1 MTYVERVLK
10 ELKDRNPNEPEFHQA
25 ATEILTTLEP
35 VVEKHPE
42 YEKWGLLERFV
53 EPERVVMFRV
63 PWTDDCGKVHVN
75 KGYRVQ
81 FNSAIGPYKG
91 GLRFHPSVN
100 LSIIKFLGLEQI
112 LKNSLTGLPIGGGK
126 GGSDFDPKGKSDR
139 EIMAFCQSFMT
150 ELFRHIGA
158 DTDVPAGDIGVGG
171 REIGYLFGQYKRIRD
186 EHVGVLTGRGLS
198 YGGSLVRTE
207 ATGYGLVYITA
218 EAMKARGDSF
228 KNKTVIISGSGNDIR
243 HFGNLA
249 FSAPEL
255 RSGQTPTPACDIYSI
270 GKIMEFMSRCV
281 DSALSPNI
289 LTIIRK
295 ATAAEPESRY
305 ETVGDLSAALLQAND
320 NTVGMHLRQTIAV
333 IGSHPGCGTTHIA
346 ISLVCAL
353 NAIGQTAVYYE
364 RNSTDTLRRAVRMMP
379 QVRERDGCYY
389 CGCFAGYPLYGEG
402 IAIPEGRAG
411 IAVIDFGCRSSFIP
425 AAADQILYVCGGT
438 FWQGHDMAAV
448 KELPAALKGRMRLIA
463 NLCDRQAAISYA
475 RLSGAPVYLYPCDTN
490 PFAFG
495 PEKQRFAQWLAY
507 GKGDTGL
514 FLKLKNYFCRLLQ
527 R

>member
-1 MTYVERVLK
+1 MKTKKEFILSGRYQILETLGQGSDGTVYLARHKSLETDRAVKIIPRKAAPSLFAISEANVLK
-10 ELKDRNPNEPEFHQA
+10 ALRHPGIPTIYD
-25 ATEILTTLEP
+25 LEEDEDNYYL
-35 VVEKHPE
+35 VEE
-42 YEKWGLLERFV
+42 YIQGE
-53 EPERVVMFRV
+53 
-63 PWTDDCGKVHVN
+63 
-75 KGYRVQ
+75 
-81 FNSAIGPYKG
+81 
-91 GLRFHPSVN
+91 
-100 LSIIKFLGLEQI
+100 
-112 LKNSLTGLPIGGGK
+112 SL
-126 GGSDFDPKGKSDR
+126 
-139 EIMAFCQSFMT
+139 
-150 ELFRHIGA
+150 ELFLLHQQSISRNLFFKLCEQLCDIFLYLHTLSPRPILYLDLKPEHII
-158 DTDVPAGDIGVGG
+158 VC
-171 REIGYLFGQYKRIRD
+171 GQQIRLID
-186 EHVGVLTGRGLS
+186 FSVS
-198 YGGSLVRTE
+198 
-207 ATGYGLVYITA
+207 A
-218 EAMKARGDSF
+218 F
-228 KNKTVIISGSGNDIR
+228 ISGSGNDIR